1 MPPTCWTERAVAFAE
16 PAKTITEREPLDD
29 CHPLPALLVSDASGV
44 SRRSAAR
51 QSAPPCTCSC
61 RSRRCCSRR
70 QRTARQALCDLH
82 LPDAARAQ
90 EAEAP
95 RRTPVAP
102 LPGRPP
108 QDGLSDRQHRLV
120 LPDGPLVRLVRKAQE
135 TRPLV
140 LRGLRDR
147 DPRPP
152 ADDLF
157 DQLRRDGS
165 RRPL

>member
-1 MPPTCWTERAVAFAE
+1 MCRADPPHDTVRLDVLARAGQ
-16 PAKTITEREPLDD
+16 D
-29 CHPLPALLVSDASGV
+29 GV
-44 SRRSAAR
+44 VLIV
-51 QSAPPCTCSC
+51 
-61 RSRRCCSRR
+61 
-70 QRTARQALCDLH
+70 RTALQALCDLR

-165 RRPL
+165 RRPLKKNSSIGIPSWK